1 MFDALTIAARTQSQ
15 RPTVI
20 EEKKE
25 EKEADE
31 DKTGFTIEELQEAE
45 EIREKEVNLTI
56 NDDID
61 ILSWPQPK
69 C

>member
-1 MFDALTIAARTQSQ
+1 MCDALTIATQTQSQ

>member
-1 MFDALTIAARTQSQ
+1 MCDALTIATRTQSQ

-45 EIREKEVNLTI
+45 EIREKEVNHKGWFW
-56 NDDID
+56 NAG
-61 ILSWPQPK
+61 PNPK

>member
-1 MFDALTIAARTQSQ
+1 MCDALTIATRTQSQ

-45 EIREKEVNLTI
+45 EIREKEVNLAI

>member
-1 MFDALTIAARTQSQ
+1 MCDALKIATRTQSQ
-15 RPTVI
+15 RPTVT

>member
-1 MFDALTIAARTQSQ
+1 MCVALTIATRTQSQ

-56 NDDID
+56 NDDFD